1 METDFAKT
9 FQEVL
14 KLGLV
19 DDRYPLDHACV
30 QLPNGWY
37 GIDSIITGFSDLLTA
52 RDYEEMLLPTV
63 STKIIFNSIPPALKG
78 NIDERVLRITHTGK
92 HALEE
97 PFYLSGRPE
106 LVVPQ
111 VEKMNCRSYRDLPVR
126 RLMKGFRYIKSTIEP
141 EVSLITDTEFPAV
154 DCEAILASEEEYI
167 AERDMLVAE
176 FGKFVEEKLKL
187 TMFTAETDYARIYF
201 VVLPNGT
208 AMEVARLRLFGK
220 DLCEAVQFQVLE
232 PNNKFMSP
240 YTVDLNIT
248 AKLFAGCVA
257 SHSAPGKVV
266 LPMHV
271 MRTFGTVFGE
281 LGEFTKIRV
290 EKSHL
295 PFTEERFAKLIAQG
309 GVFALIPADGKV
321 EIKTEKGSEVVERA
335 AVEDKILEIMAVRDA
350 ELVKKE
356 KELYETKF
364 KQAVQFIPKDAPA
377 PEGFTIVGR
386 KQGEPEVNVAVRLFL
401 PIE

>member
-14 KLGLV
+14 RLGLV

-37 GIDSIITGFSDLLTA
+37 GIDSIITGFSNLLTA

-111 VEKMNCRSYRDLPVR
+111 VEKLNCRSYRDLPVR

-220 DLCEAVQFQVLE
+220 DLCEAVEFQVLE

-335 AVEDKILEIMAVRDA
+335 AVEDKVLEIMAARDA

-364 KQAVQFIPKDAPA
+364 TQAVQFIPKDAPA

-386 KQGEPEVNVAVRLFL
+386 KQGEPELNVAVRLFL

>member
-37 GIDSIITGFSDLLTA
+37 GIDAILTGFSQLLTA

-92 HALEE
+92 HALDE

-111 VEKMNCRSYRDLPVR
+111 VEKLNCRSYRDLPVR
-126 RLMKGFRYIKSTIEP
+126 RLMKGFRYIQSTIEP
-141 EVSLITDTEFPAV
+141 EISLITDTEFPAV

-167 AERDMLVAE
+167 AERDMLIAE
-176 FGKFVEEKLKL
+176 FARFAEEKLKL
-187 TMFTAETDYARIYF
+187 TMFTADTDYARIYF

-220 DLCEAVQFQVLE
+220 DLCEAVGFQVLE

-240 YTVDLNIT
+240 YTVDMNVT
-248 AKLFAGCVA
+248 AKMFAGCVA
-257 SHSAPGKVV
+257 SHSVPGKVV
-266 LPMHV
+266 LPMHL
-271 MRTFGTVFGE
+271 MRTFGTVFGD
-281 LGEFTKIRV
+281 LGEFSKIRV
-290 EKSHL
+290 ERSSV

-309 GVFALIPADGKV
+309 AVFALLPADGKV
-321 EIKTEKGSEVVERA
+321 EIKTEKGSEVVDRD
-335 AVEDKILEIMAVRDA
+335 AVEDRILEMMAARDA
-350 ELVKKE
+350 ELFQKE
-356 KELYETKF
+356 KELFEGKF
-364 KQAVQFIPKDAPA
+364 GQAVKYIAKGDAV
-377 PEGFTIVGR
+377 PEGFTVVGR
-386 KQGEPEVNVAVRLFL
+386 KQDEPEVNVAARLFL

>member
-14 KLGLV
+14 RLGLV

-37 GIDSIITGFSDLLTA
+37 GIDSIITGFSNLLTA

-111 VEKMNCRSYRDLPVR
+111 VEKLNCRSYRDLPVR

-220 DLCEAVQFQVLE
+220 DLCEAVEFQVLE

-271 MRTFGTVFGE
+271 MRTFGTVFGD
-281 LGEFTKIRV
+281 LGEFPKIRV
-290 EKSHL
+290 EKSNL

-335 AVEDKILEIMAVRDA
+335 AVEDKVLEIMAARDA

-364 KQAVQFIPKDAPA
+364 TQAVQFIPKDAPA

-386 KQGEPEVNVAVRLFL
+386 KQGEPELNVAVRLFL